1 MANYPQYRLRY
12 VGTGVPNSPVSTNG
26 SHTFRLDA
34 PKSGVRVTL
43 SQNDESSDAFPNL
56 ILTFEDVD

>member
-1 MANYPQYRLRY
+1 MAKYPDYRLKY
-12 VGTGVPNSPVSTNG
+12 VGEGVPNSPVSTNG
-26 SHTFRLDA
+26 SHTFRLNA

-43 SQNDESSDAFPNL
+43 SQADETNDTFPNL